1 VAFGCGSGVA
11 DSMLN
16 VGGVALFDVVIDEN
30 PFLDVVIFSCVGG
43 IYLAG

>member
-1 VAFGCGSGVA
+1 VASGCGSGVA
-11 DSMLN
+11 DSVLN
-16 VGGVALFDVVIDEN
+16 VWGVASFDVVIDEN

>member
-1 VAFGCGSGVA
+1 VFAKKNSVPNVWGVA
-11 DSMLN
+11 S
-16 VGGVALFDVVIDEN
+16 FDVVIDTN

>member
-1 VAFGCGSGVA
+1 VFAKKKSVPNVWVVAS
-11 DSMLN
+11 
-16 VGGVALFDVVIDEN
+16 FDMVIDTN